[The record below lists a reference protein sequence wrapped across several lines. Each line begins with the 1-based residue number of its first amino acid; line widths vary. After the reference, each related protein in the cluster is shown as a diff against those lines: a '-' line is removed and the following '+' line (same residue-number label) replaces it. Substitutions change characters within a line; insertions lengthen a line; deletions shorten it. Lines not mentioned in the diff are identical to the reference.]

1 MVGQIRAVGGLH
13 EGGGKCQNYLKMG
26 WNRKEGRV
34 DKDFK
39 KSGDKLDQGVCALKR
54 AGDGWN
60 PFTDYGY
67 L

>member
-1 MVGQIRAVGGLH
+1 M
-13 EGGGKCQNYLKMG
+13 E

-39 KSGDKLDQGVCALKR
+39 KSGDKLDQGVGALKR

-60 PFTDYGY
+60 PFTNYDYF
-67 L
+67 

>member
-1 MVGQIRAVGGLH
+1 
-13 EGGGKCQNYLKMG
+13 MG
-26 WNRKEGRV
+26 WNEKEGRV

-60 PFTDYGY
+60 PFTDYDY